1 MTDPLT
7 SPALPAKSPVVTI
20 VGAGL
25 AGTLMAIL
33 LARRDVPVLLLER
46 RPDPRIDATTAG
58 RSINLALADRGI
70 AALKAAG
77 VFAAVEP
84 LLIAMPGRML
94 HDTSGATQFL
104 AYGQDERESI
114 YSVSR
119 SALNCTL
126 LDELSK
132 LPNAVLGFGQECVGV
147 DFGHRLVRLR
157 DAASGNVYRLPLERV
172 IAADGA
178 GSPCR
183 HAMAAA
189 YAIDAREEMLAHGYK
204 ELTLPADAS
213 GNHQFDPHAL
223 HIWPRGNFMLIA
235 LPNTDGT
242 FTVTLFL
249 PHEGPV
255 SFARLGDE
263 RRLVAFFEEHFA
275 DALELMP
282 DLAEEFA
289 AHPTGRM
296 GTVYCTQWSADGRLV
311 LLGDAAHAIVPFHG
325 QGMNCAFEDC
335 AILDE
340 LLAVLPW
347 PEACDVY
354 ASRRKPDTDAI
365 AQMALENYRE
375 MRDTVRDRRFQ
386 LQKALSLE
394 LERRFPGRFIPRY
407 SMVMFH
413 HEIPYSLALERGRT
427 QGEILDELTQT
438 AAELG
443 EVDYARARELIEARL
458 PSLA

>member
-1 MTDPLT
+1 MAAAST
-7 SPALPAKSPVVTI
+7 SSDTATRPVVTI

-46 RPDPRIDATTAG
+46 RPDPRIDTTTGG

-84 LLIAMPGRML
+84 LLIPMPGRML
-94 HDTSGATQFL
+94 HDTAGAPQFIR
-104 AYGQDERESI
+104 YGQNESESI

-119 SALNCTL
+119 SLLNCTL
-126 LDELSK
+126 LDELAR
-132 LPNAVLGFGQECVGV
+132 LPNAVIGFSQECQGP
-147 DFGHRLVRLR
+147 DFGHHMIRMR
-157 DAASGNVYRLPLERV
+157 DTPSGNAYRLPLERV

-189 YAIDAREEMLAHGYK
+189 YSIDVKEEMLAHGYK

-235 LPNTDGT
+235 LPNLDGT

-249 PHEGPV
+249 PHAGPA
-255 SFARLGDE
+255 SFASLKDE
-263 RRLVAFFEEHFA
+263 RSLIAFFEQHFA

-289 AHPTGRM
+289 SHPTGHM
-296 GTVYCTQWSADGRLV
+296 GTVYCDQWSADSRLV

-335 AILDE
+335 AILDD

-347 PEACDVY
+347 PEACDVF

-365 AQMALENYRE
+365 AGMAIENYLE
-375 MRDTVRDRRFQ
+375 MRDTVRAPRFQ

-394 LERRFPGRFIPRY
+394 LERRFPERFIPRY

-413 HEIPYSLALERGRT
+413 HEIPYRVAMERG
-427 QGEILDELTQT
+427 QVQSAILSELTQT
-438 AAELG
+438 ATDLS
-443 EVDYARARELIEARL
+443 EVDYEMAQALIEASL
-458 PSLA
+458 PLLA

>member
-1 MTDPLT
+1 M
-7 SPALPAKSPVVTI
+7 PAAPHPTPPASPVVTI
-20 VGAGL
+20 IGAGL
-25 AGTLMAIL
+25 AGTLMALL
-33 LARRDVPVLLLER
+33 LAKRDVPVLLLER
-46 RPDPRIDATTAG
+46 RADPRIDTTSAG

-77 VFAAVEP
+77 AFDAVEP
-84 LLIAMPGRML
+84 LLIAMPGRRI
-94 HDTSGATQFL
+94 HDLTGATQFIP
-104 AYGQDERESI
+104 YGQDERESI

-119 SALNCTL
+119 SALNCVL
-126 LDELSK
+126 LDELAR
-132 LPNAVLGFGQECVGV
+132 LPKAVIGFGQECQGV
-147 DFGHRLVRLR
+147 DFGHRFVRMR
-157 DAASGNVYRLPLERV
+157 DSASGNTYRLPLERV

-183 HAMAAA
+183 HSMADA
-189 YAIDAREEMLAHGYK
+189 YSIDVNEDWLAHGYK
-204 ELTLPADAS
+204 ELTLPADA
-213 GNHQFDPHAL
+213 GGLHQFDPHAL

-255 SFARLGDE
+255 SFASLGDD
-263 RRLVAFFEEHFA
+263 RQVMAFFEEHFA

-282 DLAEEFA
+282 GLVEEFA
-289 AHPTGRM
+289 AHPVGRM
-296 GTVYCTQWSADGRLV
+296 GTVYCDQWSADSRLV

-335 AILDE
+335 VVLDR
-340 LLAVLPW
+340 LLADLPW
-347 PEACDVY
+347 PEACDIY
-354 ASRRKPDTDAI
+354 ARRRKPDTDAI
-365 AQMALENYRE
+365 AKMAIENYLE
-375 MRDTVRDRRFQ
+375 MRDTVREPKFQ

-413 HEIPYSLALERGRT
+413 HEIPYSVALARGKT
-427 QGEILDELTQT
+427 QAGILDDLARDAQSVEDVDFNR
-438 AAELG
+438 AA
-443 EVDYARARELIEARL
+443 ALIESRL
-458 PSLA
+458 PALPG